1 MSEIDFT
8 ARVTALHTTYDNAG
22 NEYVTI
28 EFAYKPPRMPTMVP
42 SDMPKE
48 ISDMLEASKDVVRVM
63 VPPQLQAQ
71 LRNYANRLILYLTT
85 DEFDRLQQKYTIG
98 DEIRLTIKPDGSINA
113 VRV

>member
-1 MSEIDFT
+1 MSEVSFV
-8 ARVTALHTTYDNAG
+8 ARVMSLHTTFDNSG

-28 EFAYKPPRMPTMVP
+28 EFAYRPPRMPTVVP

-63 VPPQLQAQ
+63 VPPQFQTH
-71 LRNYANRLILYLTT
+71 LRNYANRLVLYLTSE
-85 DEFDRLQQKYTIG
+85 EFESLQQRYTVG
-98 DEIRLTIKPDGSINA
+98 DELKVVIKADGSLTA